1 MQLHCDETG
10 IKLPNAMP
18 INVSI
23 VEDQDETREHLTLL
37 VNGAPGFACVS
48 SHGSAEDALK
58 ELPGHEP
65 DVVLM
70 DINLPEMTG
79 IECVSKLKEVMPD
92 LQVLMW
98 TMYEDADQIFEA
110 LTAGANGYLLKRDP
124 PSKVLDSINELVK
137 DGGAP
142 FSPRI
147 ARIVV
152 QYFQGKP
159 ATTSKQFN
167 LSNRELEILELLA
180 KGFRYKEIASDLGI
194 SFDTVRSHLRNI
206 YEKLQVSSR
215 TEAVV
220 KFLNGKR

>member
-1 MQLHCDETG
+1 MAIT
-10 IKLPNAMP
+10 
-18 INVSI
+18 VSI

-37 VNGAPGFACVS
+37 VNGAPGFSCVS
-48 SHGSAEDALK
+48 NHRSAEEALTEIPRLK
-58 ELPGHEP
+58 P

-70 DINLPEMTG
+70 DINLPGMSG
-79 IECVSKLKEVMPD
+79 IECVRQLNESVPNV
-92 LQVLMW
+92 QTLMW

-124 PSKVLDSINELVK
+124 PSKVLESITELVSE
-137 DGGAP
+137 GGAP

-159 ATTSKQFN
+159 AATSEQYN
-167 LSNRELEILELLA
+167 LSKRELEILELLA
-180 KGFRYKEIASDLGI
+180 KGHRYKEIASDLGI

>member
-1 MQLHCDETG
+1 MAIT
-10 IKLPNAMP
+10 
-18 INVSI
+18 VSI

-37 VNGAPGFACVS
+37 VNGAPGFSCVS
-48 SHGSAEDALK
+48 NHGSAEEALTEIPK
-58 ELPGHEP
+58 LRP

-70 DINLPEMTG
+70 DINLPG
-79 IECVSKLKEVMPD
+79 ISGIDCVRQLKEASPD
-92 LQVLMW
+92 IQALMW

-124 PSKVLDSINELVK
+124 PSKVLESITELVSE
-137 DGGAP
+137 GGAP

-159 ATTSKQFN
+159 AASSDQYN
-167 LSNRELEILELLA
+167 LSKRELEILELLA
-180 KGFRYKEIASDLGI
+180 KGHRYKEIANDLGI

>member
-1 MQLHCDETG
+1 M
-10 IKLPNAMP
+10 A

-37 VNGAPGFACVS
+37 VNGAPGFCCVS
-48 SHGSAEDALK
+48 SHASAEEAL
-58 ELPGHEP
+58 EEIPRLEP

-70 DINLPEMTG
+70 DINLPGITG
-79 IECVSKLKEVMPD
+79 IECVRKLKEKSPD
-92 LQVLMW
+92 IQALMW
-98 TMYEDADQIFEA
+98 TMYEDADQIFDA

-124 PSKVLDSINELVK
+124 PAKVLESITELVSE
-137 DGGAP
+137 GGAP

-159 ATTSKQFN
+159 PETSDKYN
-167 LSNRELEILELLA
+167 LSKRELEILELLA
-180 KGFRYKEIASDLGI
+180 KGHRYKEIASELGI

>member
-1 MQLHCDETG
+1 M
-10 IKLPNAMP
+10 A

-37 VNGAPGFACVS
+37 VNGAPGFSCVS
-48 SHGSAEDALK
+48 NHGSAEEALAEIPK
-58 ELPGHEP
+58 LNP

-70 DINLPEMTG
+70 DINLPG
-79 IECVSKLKEVMPD
+79 ISGIDCVRQLKEAAPD
-92 LQVLMW
+92 IQTLMW

-124 PSKVLDSINELVK
+124 PSKVLESITELVSE
-137 DGGAP
+137 GGAP

-159 ATTSKQFN
+159 AATSEQYN
-167 LSNRELEILELLA
+167 LSKRELEILELLA
-180 KGFRYKEIASDLGI
+180 KGHRYKEIANDLGI

>member
-1 MQLHCDETG
+1 MFAPTIANRAFLQYSITGCLWRLH
-10 IKLPNAMP
+10 KA
-18 INVSI
+18 
-23 VEDQDETREHLTLL
+23 H
-37 VNGAPGFACVS
+37 VS
-48 SHGSAEDALK
+48 SHASAEEALEEIPK
-58 ELPGHEP
+58 LQP

-70 DINLPEMTG
+70 DINLPGITG
-79 IECVSKLKEVMPD
+79 IECVRQLKEKSPD
-92 LQVLMW
+92 IQTLMW
-98 TMYEDADQIFEA
+98 TMYEDADQIFDA

-124 PSKVLDSINELVK
+124 PSKVLESINELVAE
-137 DGGAP
+137 GGAP

-159 ATTSKQFN
+159 PETSDEYN
-167 LSNRELEILELLA
+167 LSKRELEILELLA
-180 KGFRYKEIASDLGI
+180 KGHRYKEIASELGI

>member
-1 MQLHCDETG
+1 M
-10 IKLPNAMP
+10 A

-23 VEDQDETREHLTLL
+23 VEDQDETRAHLTLL
-37 VNGAPGFACVS
+37 VNGAPGFSCVS
-48 SHGSAEDALK
+48 NHGSAEEALAEIPK
-58 ELPGHEP
+58 LNP

-70 DINLPEMTG
+70 DINLPG
-79 IECVSKLKEVMPD
+79 ISGIDCVRQLKEAAPD
-92 LQVLMW
+92 IQTLMW

-124 PSKVLDSINELVK
+124 PSKVLESITELVSE
-137 DGGAP
+137 GGAP

-159 ATTSKQFN
+159 AATSEQYN
-167 LSNRELEILELLA
+167 LSKRELEILELLA
-180 KGFRYKEIASDLGI
+180 KGHRYKEIANDLGI

>member
-1 MQLHCDETG
+1 MS
-10 IKLPNAMP
+10 IK
-18 INVSI
+18 VSI

-37 VNGAPGFACVS
+37 VSGAPGFTCVS
-48 SHGSAEDALK
+48 SHANAEDAMERIPQLK
-58 ELPGHEP
+58 P

-70 DINLPEMTG
+70 DINLPGVSG
-79 IECVSKLKEVMPD
+79 IECVRQLKETAPD
-92 LQVLMW
+92 IQTLMW

-124 PSKVLDSINELVK
+124 PSKVLESITELVSE
-137 DGGAP
+137 GGAP

-159 ATTSKQFN
+159 AATSDQYN
-167 LSNRELEILELLA
+167 LSKRELEILELLA
-180 KGFRYKEIASDLGI
+180 KGHRYKEIANDLGI